1 MAAPDP
7 RHHDAPTLQL
17 QPGRRGGP
25 APDPAV
31 GRSSVVIDGRPGGGL
46 PPEDHALDRPVKL
59 VVWDLD
65 ETLWEGTLSEGPVFL
80 PQARIDLVRTLNR
93 RGIVNAIC
101 SKNDEADARA
111 QLEGAGL
118 WDEFVFARIDW
129 SPKGERVAGIIEDAQ
144 LRAPDV
150 LFIDDLP
157 LNREEVRHAAPGI
170 RVAGPEVLDDLLDH
184 PGFAGKDDGA
194 LTRLHQY
201 RVLESKLADRRA
213 STGGNED
220 FLRSC
225 AIRIG
230 VVTDI
235 TGQAERL
242 FELANRTNQLNF
254 TKRRLD
260 WEEFS
265 SMLDEPGRTSGFVR
279 VRDRYGDYGICG
291 FFSVS
296 PRDGSLTDFLFS
308 CRVLHMGVE
317 QWVYEYL
324 GRPPV
329 QVVGEVASS
338 LDGHVDWI
346 TRADEELADGGD
358 EPAPGSGAP
367 AVAPQPNRVLMVGGC
382 DLTTTE
388 QFLGGDIVAEFSHT
402 GPSGAFIYVGH
413 TETLRRSAEGITA
426 DMGDLV
432 DRIPFLDR
440 GVFASPVVVRPD
452 YDVLVYSVLTDYT
465 QGLYRHRSTGLVV
478 PWHQFEVDVTEP
490 RHWPDLERRFAREGM
505 DRAFLEWFAD
515 GFDHLGGVGVA
526 RFQEN
531 IAWLSRAIPPGA
543 RLILLNGAEVPI
555 ENPKEPGRYLHHR
568 VMNQALDEV
577 VADLPN
583 ASVCDLRTFVVSED
597 DLMSDIRHYRRHVY
611 LRMAE
616 EIRAAAGHL
625 VVQPESTRTQAYRAL
640 RAFGGRRKLDVE
652 RLARRLQGVGRGRA
666 S

>member
-1 MAAPDP
+1 M
-7 RHHDAPTLQL
+7 
-17 QPGRRGGP
+17 
-25 APDPAV
+25 
-31 GRSSVVIDGRPGGGL
+31 VIDGRPEGGL
-46 PPEDHALDRPVKL
+46 PPEDQTLDRPVKL

-65 ETLWEGTLSEGPVFL
+65 ETLWEGTLSEGPVL
-80 PQARIDLVRTLNR
+80 VPQARIDLVRALNR

-111 QLEGAGL
+111 QLVGAGL
-118 WDEFVFARIDW
+118 WDEFVFASIDW
-129 SPKGERVAGIIEDAQ
+129 TPKGERVAGIIEDAQ

-150 LFIDDLP
+150 LFVDDLP
-157 LNREEVRHAAPGI
+157 FNREEVRHAAPGI
-170 RVAGPEVLDDLLDH
+170 RVAGPEVLDGLLDR

-213 STGGNED
+213 SVGGNEA

-225 AIRIG
+225 VIRVG
-230 VVTDI
+230 VVTD
-235 TGQAERL
+235 TASQAERL
-242 FELANRTNQLNF
+242 FELVNRTNQLNF

-265 SMLDEPGRTSGFVR
+265 SMLDEPGRASGFVR

-296 PRDGSLTDFLFS
+296 PHDGTLTDFLFS
-308 CRVLHMGVE
+308 CRILHMGVE

-346 TRADEELADGGD
+346 TRADDELADGGD
-358 EPAPGSGAP
+358 EPAPRGGGHAAP
-367 AVAPQPNRVLMVGGC
+367 AQPNRVLMVGGC

-388 QFLGGDIVAEFSHT
+388 QFLGGDIVSEFSHT

-413 TETLRRSAEGITA
+413 TETLRRSAEGITPE
-426 DMGDLV
+426 MGDLV

-465 QGLYRHRSTGLVV
+465 QGLYRHRGLGLVV
-478 PWHQFEVDVTEP
+478 PWHQFVVDATDP
-490 RHWPDLERRFAREGM
+490 RQWPVLERRFAREGM
-505 DRAFLEWFAD
+505 DRSFFEWFSEE
-515 GFDHLGGVGVA
+515 FESVGGITVD

-531 IAWLSRAIPPGA
+531 IRWLAASLPRGA
-543 RLILLNGAEVPI
+543 RLILLNGAEVAI
-555 ENPKEPGRYLHHR
+555 DNPKEPERHLHHR
-568 VMNQALDEV
+568 TMNAALDDV
-577 VADLPN
+577 VAGLAN
-583 ASVCDLRTFVVSED
+583 ATVCDLRTFVLSED
-597 DLMSDIRHYRRHVY
+597 DLMSDIRHYRRHIY

-616 EIRAAAGHL
+616 EIRALGSPDL
-625 VVQPESTRTQAYRAL
+625 VVQRERATVRAYRSAW
-640 RAFGGRRKLDVE
+640 AFAGRRKIE
-652 RLARRLQGVGRGRA
+652 ARRLYRRFRHR
-666 S
+666 